1 MFSKRVFFLPSL
13 LFILLGIVSCN
24 ELKFV
29 PVKTPAEMANSR
41 KQAIKDKLRED
52 FKKENTTYFPIAFG
66 ETELIKPVS
75 NFKLDSLYEIK
86 YKLELQGKKDNDLEE
101 QIKVQQL
108 IVSVDSTK
116 SYFAEYHVFGLETL
130 EDSIKKFDVFY
141 SEIYINEQDKIET
154 VSILESARI
163 QKKYD
168 DLYACYVLNKSFM
181 TPYSFPDNAELEFYK
196 LYKSK
201 LDVLNE
207 NEQKDFL
214 NFMLSVM
221 YTANRYNTLDKEF
234 LIKDF
239 VRNYVQGTT
248 KNLMNEQFVKM
259 EESFDANN
267 QLLYYY
273 IDYQYAK
280 KTEGEDLKIIHCD
293 VYLDPYLQLMEIRTK

>member
-1 MFSKRVFFLPSL
+1 MFSKRIFLIPNL
-13 LFILLGIVSCN
+13 LFILVVVASCGD
-24 ELKFV
+24 LTFV
-29 PVKTPAEMANSR
+29 PVKTPAEMANFR

-52 FKKENTTYFPIAFG
+52 FVKADMTYFPIAFG
-66 ETELIKPVS
+66 ETELIKPAS
-75 NFKLDSLYEIK
+75 NFKLDSLYDIK
-86 YKLELQGKKDNDLEE
+86 YKLELQGKKDSELEE

-108 IVSVDSTK
+108 IVSSDSTK
-116 SYFAEYHVFGLETL
+116 SYYAEYHVFGLENKQ
-130 EDSIKKFDVFY
+130 DSVKQFNVFY
-141 SEIYINEQDKIET
+141 GEIYVDEQDKMEDMT
-154 VSILESARI
+154 ILKSASI
-163 QKKYD
+163 QKKHS
-168 DLYACYVLNKSFM
+168 DLYACYVMNKSFM
-181 TPYSFPDNAELEFYK
+181 SPYSFADNAELEFYK
-196 LYKSK
+196 LYNSK

-221 YTANRYNTLDKEF
+221 HTANRYNSLDKEF

-239 VRNYVQGTT
+239 VRNYVQGSV

-259 EESFDANN
+259 EESFDVNN

-280 KTEGEDLKIIHCD
+280 KTEGEDLKIMHCD